1 VDNNGHQW
9 ADFSL
14 KDLGRLVKKSFRSI
28 DIVGRY
34 GGDEFIYLLPSTEV
48 KNVGSVVKRAQDDIR
63 RRGKTKF
70 VSMENKR
77 LGELLLD
84 RGLINKKDLNQALK
98 EQKIN
103 GKLLGAILVEKGLIT
118 NEKLSEILEL
128 QQKIKTV
135 SLSRVEVSS
144 SAVKLIPERLAKR
157 FLSLAISKKENFLKV
172 VMADPKDII
181 AIDTIRNITVTM

>member
-1 VDNNGHQW
+1 
-9 ADFSL
+9 
-14 KDLGRLVKKSFRSI
+14 
-28 DIVGRY
+28 
-34 GGDEFIYLLPSTEV
+34 
-48 KNVGSVVKRAQDDIR
+48 
-63 RRGKTKF
+63 
-70 VSMENKR
+70 MEHKR

-84 RGLINKKDLNQALK
+84 HGLIDKKDLNQALK

-135 SLSRVEVSS
+135 SLSRVEVSP

-181 AIDTIRNITVTM
+181 AIDTIRSITG